1 MGTIIIPAKF
11 YTVMKTISK
20 HQFSNYK
27 RATLIIAM
35 LFVPLLGF
43 SKTKTGSIAFLKAC
57 NGFKDIKL
65 GEDISEIQPYKLAFM
80 DGNSKLDADSCV
92 SYVFKDD
99 SVLKVDSD
107 FNLQQVAIRTF
118 KNKIVNIYL
127 IFKMTDSYKALRDFL
142 KDYGQFNELP
152 KEYAAIYKWNT
163 SEVNL
168 SLSYEAKL
176 DYGVAVFTCNELVK
190 DIETMKESKKIIENF
205 TQSFASAPV
214 YNNQTND
221 TQTAK

>member
-1 MGTIIIPAKF
+1 MIIYPAKF
-11 YTVMKTISK
+11 YTTMQTISK

-27 RATLIIAM
+27 RIALIIAIV
-35 LFVPLLGF
+35 FVPLFGF
-43 SKTKTGSIAFLKAC
+43 SKTKTGSIEFLKAC

-80 DGNSKLDADSCV
+80 DGNSNLDADSCV
-92 SYVFKDD
+92 SYVYQDEDF
-99 SVLKVDSD
+99 LKVDSD

-152 KEYAAIYKWNT
+152 KEYAAIYNWNT
-163 SEVNL
+163 SALNL
-168 SLSYEAKL
+168 SLKYEAKT
-176 DYGVAVFTCNELVK
+176 DYGIAVFTCNDLVK
-190 DIETMKESKKIIENF
+190 DIETMKESKSIVENF
-205 TQSFASAPV
+205 IQSFASAPV
-214 YNNQTND
+214 YNNQSND